1 MAVLFYLRGNKLLL
15 LFAKYE
21 SKTGF
26 KKQNEERFIPKK
38 KKHLILTVAQ
48 KRSKSRNANKQP
60 RKQTTALTFA
70 ANNCSQSSTTPKQPE
85 QHLRS
90 LNKHTPES

>member
-38 KKHLILTVAQ
+38 KNI
-48 KRSKSRNANKQP
+48 
-60 RKQTTALTFA
+60 
-70 ANNCSQSSTTPKQPE
+70 
-85 QHLRS
+85 
-90 LNKHTPES
+90 